1 VVDSMVVAR
10 AWQLLEGWLF
20 NEPSFRFLGSPAQP
34 SLRPCSRR
42 HQNQLQGWNLWR
54 GAGEK
59 DRCRRPSEAQSQRTD
74 PSESESLST
83 GQQCIDTKPPKKWK
97 RIFWRSRAKAAR
109 KGLDLSCPD
118 LAVRDQDRRW
128 NRAKGALPCIEDEL
142 FPLIGVPMIHP
153 RITSRMSPRML
164 WRLEPEWEQDKGRT
178 DHLDVAACR
187 YFKVA

>member
-1 VVDSMVVAR
+1 MVDSMVVAR

-42 HQNQLQGWNLWR
+42 HQNQLQGWNLWQ

-83 GQQCIDTKPPKKWK
+83 GQQCIDTKPPKKMEK
-97 RIFWRSRAKAAR
+97 KFEGAAERRRRGRALICHAR
-109 KGLDLSCPD
+109 T
-118 LAVRDQDRRW
+118 
-128 NRAKGALPCIEDEL
+128 LPC
-142 FPLIGVPMIHP
+142 V
-153 RITSRMSPRML
+153 T
-164 WRLEPEWEQDKGRT
+164 RT
-178 DHLDVAACR
+178 AAGTGQKAPCLASKTNSFR
-187 YFKVA
+187 